1 MAFTVHYARTDHK
14 TGYDSYDDAHAI
26 VYKDWGL
33 IEVTKGGERVKLYS
47 PNYWTH
53 VTPGEKRRPAPQ
65 APSRIR

>member
-1 MAFTVHYARTDHK
+1 MAFTVHYARVDHN
-14 TGYDSYDDAHAI
+14 GYDSYDDGHAI

-53 VTPGEKRRPAPQ
+53 VTPGEKKRRTVPG
-65 APSRIR
+65 RIR